1 MLGTGARYAE
11 YGITGGFFLLTQAL
25 ILGLA
30 FPDTLVWGADSFG
43 ALWSESVSKIPPL
56 AQPAIQSL
64 LVALA
69 LLSVFIIGLVLE
81 IIGSVFML
89 YEARIFR
96 KHLVTNQWIAKFVEA
111 ELPHYAEDYGLFL
124 DLANQIRFWGW
135 KKATPRSYFKGFQ
148 WQRQVQQR
156 FRRLEFVLIAKV
168 LTSGAKTEMLAEQ
181 ISICRMSRAIATA
194 LYVIGCEITFGFVQA
209 PPVPR
214 WALIYLNTM
223 IGLLVFACA
232 SFITLGAYSRFAN
245 ILFSLVYASSKPQT
259 AP

>member
-81 IIGSVFML
+81 IIGSIFML
-89 YEARIFR
+89 YEANIFR
-96 KHLVTNQWIAKFVEA
+96 KRLVMNQWITKFVEG
-111 ELPHYAEDYGLFL
+111 ELPDYAKDYGLFL
-124 DLANQIRFWGW
+124 DLANVWAQW
-135 KKATPRSYFKGFQ
+135 KKQWQRKNWFRFRGIFEGIK

-156 FRRLEFVLIAKV
+156 FRRRDRD
-168 LTSGAKTEMLAEQ
+168 G
-181 ISICRMSRAIATA
+181 SIRR
-194 LYVIGCEITFGFVQA
+194 
-209 PPVPR
+209 
-214 WALIYLNTM
+214 
-223 IGLLVFACA
+223 
-232 SFITLGAYSRFAN
+232 
-245 ILFSLVYASSKPQT
+245 
-259 AP
+259 